1 MVPLSRLLFEYV
13 GGRRHDTSN
22 APSAGPPKWL
32 SPRVDRRRPIFIR
45 KLSFLERLMIIYV
58 DAHFRLGLALSI
70 IEQRDVYMARS
81 RFPVPRA

>member
-1 MVPLSRLLFEYV
+1 MVPLSHLLFEYV

-22 APSAGPPKWL
+22 TPSAGSPKRL

-45 KLSFLERLMIIYV
+45 KLSFIEKLLIIYV

-70 IEQRDVYMARS
+70 IGQRDAYMARS
-81 RFPVPRA
+81 RISVPRA